1 MNNSSRGNN
10 LEEIKDSIN
19 KVERYICAI
28 GFILVESVE
37 TPIFGLKGVPW
48 LTFQTFKAQNIGL
61 GEL

>member
-37 TPIFGLKGVPW
+37 TPIFGLKGVP
-48 LTFQTFKAQNIGL
+48 F
-61 GEL
+61 

>member
-28 GFILVESVE
+28 GFILVESVGA
-37 TPIFGLKGVPW
+37 PIFGLKGVP
-48 LTFQTFKAQNIGL
+48 F
-61 GEL
+61 